1 MTTNL
6 GRRAFVAGFASLLVS
21 GVALAQRR
29 RGVVVRRN
37 RIVVRPGH
45 PVARAARLNVVVHTA
60 HKAVVVTAP
69 LVFLPVIAIGAVA
82 VTLPPRERLIWQDT
96 ETITRDEDW
105 VESNFGVDD
114 RGDALY
120 LQIEGSVQL
129 NFADV
134 TYENGEVQ
142 VLDFN
147 ERTHGS
153 GTYRLY
159 EIPGVRNVKTVRL
172 VARARSDEATLRLYL
187 NR

>member
-1 MTTNL
+1 M
-6 GRRAFVAGFASLLVS
+6 
-21 GVALAQRR
+21 
-29 RGVVVRRN
+29 
-37 RIVVRPGH
+37 
-45 PVARAARLNVVVHTA
+45 
-60 HKAVVVTAP
+60 
-69 LVFLPVIAIGAVA
+69 
-82 VTLPPRERLIWQDT
+82 
-96 ETITRDEDW
+96 
-105 VESNFGVDD
+105 
-114 RGDALY
+114 
-120 LQIEGSVQL
+120 QL

-134 TYENGEVQ
+134 AYENGEVQ